1 MHTSFEDS
9 AILGRFND
17 DCAAIGRQIDART
30 EELNAAHERIAELK
44 FSLAEMLGIYWGDGD
59 GEEPPPACIQRAQ
72 AALSEEVLS

>member
-9 AILGRFND
+9 SVLGKFTD
-17 DCAAIGRQIDART
+17 DCAAIGRQMDART

-44 FSLAEMLGIYWGDGD
+44 FSLSEMLKIYWDEGD

-72 AALSEEVLS
+72 AALNEEVR